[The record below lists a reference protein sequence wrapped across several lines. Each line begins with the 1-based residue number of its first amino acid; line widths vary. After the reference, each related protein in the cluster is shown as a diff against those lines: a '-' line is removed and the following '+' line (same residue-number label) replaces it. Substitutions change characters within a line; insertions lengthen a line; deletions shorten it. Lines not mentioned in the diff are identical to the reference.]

1 MTAASA
7 PRGSGAEGIFGKVEA
22 TTARSAWIEADG
34 DVDLNFECK
43 TLAKGPEAIE
53 SREG

>member
-7 PRGSGAEGIFGKVEA
+7 PRGSGAEALFDKVEA
-22 TTARSAWIEADG
+22 TTTGSACIEADG
-34 DVDLNFECK
+34 DVDLNFAFK
-43 TLAKGPEAIE
+43 TLANGPEAIE